1 MLITEEKLR
10 EILVEGDYIKEAD
23 FDITQK
29 EATGKTTDLQELLVE
44 KGLVRDETLG
54 RIVADEAGYKFVD
67 LKKADIADIT
77 DEMLEYIPEVVAFA
91 QKVVVFEEKE
101 DSFKIATCY
110 PDNYP
115 FFKVIEQKTGKKA
128 DVYYATPFDIE
139 QALKRYKGDL
149 MTEVKRLI
157 KELEKSPTGAEEN
170 VVEFVDL
177 IMEYAHSNLASDVHI
192 EPLSEFAI
200 IRFRIDGIL
209 HKVAEYPKKQL
220 HGRISSRIKILAK
233 LRTDEKSASQDGRF
247 NHKTTGGS
255 VDVRVSI
262 MPATEGENIV
272 MRLLIQRGKRFS
284 MSELGLLGSDLKKLK
299 AAIQK
304 PYGMVLSV
312 GPTGSGKTTTLY
324 SVLQTLNEPEV
335 NIMTIED
342 PVEYE
347 IEGVQQTQ
355 VNPAK
360 NITFP
365 TGLRTIV
372 RQDPDIVMVGE
383 IRDNETVDMA
393 LNSAMTGHLVLSTM
407 HANDAATT
415 FPRFLEMGA
424 EPFLV
429 ASSINVAIAQR
440 LVRRV
445 CEDCKESYNL
455 SEEEIKTLEEEEMP
469 LIKMIKEISGK
480 SNLKEV
486 LFYRGKGCKF
496 CNETGY
502 QSRTSIFEVL
512 EVTEEIRN
520 LIVQKESSDI
530 IRRKAMEQG
539 MSTMMQDGITKTLM
553 GMTTLEEIR
562 KVAKT

>member
-1 MLITEEKLR
+1 
-10 EILVEGDYIKEAD
+10 
-23 FDITQK
+23 
-29 EATGKTTDLQELLVE
+29 
-44 KGLVRDETLG
+44 
-54 RIVADEAGYKFVD
+54 
-67 LKKADIADIT
+67 
-77 DEMLEYIPEVVAFA
+77 
-91 QKVVVFEEKE
+91 
-101 DSFKIATCY
+101 
-110 PDNYP
+110 
-115 FFKVIEQKTGKKA
+115 
-128 DVYYATPFDIE
+128 
-139 QALKRYKGDL
+139 
-149 MTEVKRLI
+149 
-157 KELEKSPTGAEEN
+157 
-170 VVEFVDL
+170 
-177 IMEYAHSNLASDVHI
+177 LASDVHI

-200 IRFRIDGIL
+200 VRFRIDGIL

-220 HGRISSRIKILAK
+220 HERISSRIKILAK
-233 LRTDEKSASQDGRF
+233 LRTDEKSAAQDGRF
-247 NHKTTGGS
+247 NYKTTGGS

-284 MSELGLLGSDLKKLK
+284 MDELGLLPHDLKKLR
-299 AAIQK
+299 AAVQK

-355 VNPAK
+355 VNHAK

-365 TGLRTIV
+365 NGLRTIV

-383 IRDNETVDMA
+383 IRDSETVDMA

-440 LVRRV
+440 LVRQV
-445 CEDCKESYNL
+445 CPDCKESYHL
-455 SEEEIKTLEEEEMP
+455 SEEQINNLKDEEEG
-469 LIKMIKEISGK
+469 LVKMIKEIAGGK
-480 SNLKEV
+480 EMKDIS
-486 LFYRGKGCKF
+486 FYRGKGCKF

-502 QSRTSIFEVL
+502 LSRTAIFEVL

-520 LIVQKESSDI
+520 LIVQKESSEI

-539 MSTMMQDGITKTLM
+539 MSTMMQDGVAKALK
-553 GMTTLEEIR
+553 GKTTLEEIR

>member
-1 MLITEEKLR
+1 MLISEGKLKQL
-10 EILVEGDYIKEAD
+10 LVEGGHIKEPD
-23 FDITQK
+23 FDMAQK
-29 EATGKTTDLQELLVE
+29 EAMGKEIELQELLVE
-44 KGLVRDETLG
+44 KGLVRDETVG
-54 RIVADEAGYKFVD
+54 RLVADEAGYDYID

-77 DEMLEYIPEVVAFA
+77 AEMLQHIPEVVAFA
-91 QKVVVFEEKE
+91 QKVVVFKEKE
-101 DSFKIATCY
+101 DSFKVATCY

-115 FFKVIEQKTGKKA
+115 FFKVLEQKTGKKA
-128 DVYYATPFDIE
+128 EIYYATPFDVG
-139 QALKRYKGDL
+139 QAIKRYKGDL
-149 MTEVKRLI
+149 MSEVKRLI
-157 KELEKSPTGAEEN
+157 KELEKSPAGAEGN
-170 VVEFVDL
+170 IVEFVDL
-177 IMEYAHSNLASDVHI
+177 IMEYAYSNLASDIHV

-209 HKVAEYPKKQL
+209 HKVAEYPKNPL

-233 LRTDEKSASQDGRF
+233 LRTDEKSAAQDGRF
-247 NHKTTGGS
+247 QHKTAGGA
-255 VDVRVSI
+255 VDIRVSI

-284 MSELGLLGSDLKKLK
+284 MSELGLLPHDLKKLK
-299 AAIQK
+299 SAVQK

-312 GPTGSGKTTTLY
+312 GPTGSGKTTSLY

-355 VNPAK
+355 VNIPK

-429 ASSINVAIAQR
+429 ASSVNVVVAQR
-440 LVRRV
+440 LVRKV
-445 CEDCKESYNL
+445 CEDCKEEYHLTDEQINDL
-455 SEEEIKTLEEEEMP
+455 KEEDEKLTD
-469 LIKMIKEISGK
+469 MIKEIAGK
-480 SNLKEV
+480 ENLKEV
-486 LFYRGKGCKF
+486 TFYYGKGCKF

-502 QSRTSIFEVL
+502 IGRTAIFEVL

-520 LIVQKESSDI
+520 LIVQKESSEV

-539 MSTMMQDGITKTLM
+539 MSTMMQDGVAKTIK
-553 GMTTLEEIR
+553 GQTTLEEIK

>member
-1 MLITEEKLR
+1 M
-10 EILVEGDYIKEAD
+10 
-23 FDITQK
+23 TQK
-29 EATGKTTDLQELLVE
+29 EAAGKTIDLQELIVE
-44 KGLVRDETLG
+44 KGFIRDETLG
-54 RIVADEAGYKFVD
+54 RIVADEANYDYID

-77 DEMLEYIPEVVAFA
+77 DEMLQHIPEVVAIA
-91 QKVVVFEEKE
+91 QKIVVFKEEE
-101 DSFKIATCY
+101 ESFKVATCH

-115 FFKVIEQKTGKKA
+115 FFKVLEQKTGKKA
-128 DVYYATPFDIE
+128 EVYYSTPFDVA
-139 QALKRYKGDL
+139 QALKKYKGDL

-157 KELEKSPTGAEEN
+157 RELEKSPQGAEEN

-200 IRFRIDGIL
+200 VRFRIDGIL

-220 HGRISSRIKILAK
+220 HERISSRIKILAK
-233 LRTDEKSASQDGRF
+233 LRTDEKSAAQDGRF
-247 NHKTTGGS
+247 NYKTTGGS

-284 MSELGLLGSDLKKLK
+284 MDELGLLPHDLKKLR
-299 AAIQK
+299 AAVQK

-355 VNPAK
+355 VNHAK

-365 TGLRTIV
+365 NGLRTIV

-383 IRDNETVDMA
+383 IRDSETVDMA

-440 LVRRV
+440 LVRQV
-445 CEDCKESYNL
+445 CPDCKESYHL
-455 SEEEIKTLEEEEMP
+455 SEEQINNLKDEEEG
-469 LIKMIKEISGK
+469 LVKMIKEIAGGK
-480 SNLKEV
+480 EMKDIS
-486 LFYRGKGCKF
+486 FYRGKGCKF

-502 QSRTSIFEVL
+502 LSRTAIFEVL

-520 LIVQKESSDI
+520 LIVQKESSEI

-539 MSTMMQDGITKTLM
+539 MSTMMQDGVAKALK
-553 GMTTLEEIR
+553 GKTTLEEIR

>member
-1 MLITEEKLR
+1 MLITEEKLKK
-10 EILVEGDYIKEAD
+10 LLLEGGYIKEND
-23 FDITQK
+23 FDMTQK
-29 EATGKTTDLQELLVE
+29 EATGKTIDLQELIVE
-44 KGLVRDETLG
+44 KGFIRDETLG
-54 RIVADEAGYKFVD
+54 RIVADEADYDYID

-77 DEMLEYIPEVVAFA
+77 DEMLQHIPEAVAIA
-91 QKVVVFEEKE
+91 QKIVVFKEEEK
-101 DSFKIATCY
+101 SFKVATCH

-115 FFKVIEQKTGKKA
+115 FFKVLEQKTGKKA
-128 DVYYATPFDIE
+128 KVYYSTPFDVQ

-157 KELEKSPTGAEEN
+157 RELEKSPTGAEEN
-170 VVEFVDL
+170 VVEFIDL

-200 IRFRIDGIL
+200 VRFRIDGIL

-220 HGRISSRIKILAK
+220 HERISSRIKILAK
-233 LRTDEKSASQDGRF
+233 LRTDEKSAAQDGRF
-247 NHKTTGGS
+247 NYKTTGGS

-272 MRLLIQRGKRFS
+272 MRLLLQRGKRFS
-284 MSELGLLGSDLKKLK
+284 MNELGLLDHDLKKLRV
-299 AAIQK
+299 AVQK

-312 GPTGSGKTTTLY
+312 GPTGSGKTTSLY

-355 VNPAK
+355 VNHAK

-383 IRDNETVDMA
+383 IRDGETVDMA

-440 LVRRV
+440 LVRQI
-445 CEDCKESYNL
+445 CPDCKESYHL
-455 SEEEIKTLEEEEMP
+455 SEEQITTLREEEEG
-469 LIKMIKEISGK
+469 LVNMIKEIAGE
-480 SNLKEV
+480 KEMKDIA
-486 LFYRGKGCKF
+486 FYRGKGCKF

-502 QSRTSIFEVL
+502 LSRTAIFEVL

-520 LIVQKESSDI
+520 LIVQKESSEI

-539 MSTMMQDGITKTLM
+539 MSTMMQDGIAKALK
-553 GMTTLEEIR
+553 GKITLEEIR

>member
-10 EILVEGDYIKEAD
+10 KLLLEGGYMKEND
-23 FDITQK
+23 FDMTQK
-29 EATGKTTDLQELLVE
+29 EAAGKTIDLQELIVE
-44 KGLVRDETLG
+44 KGFIRDETLG
-54 RIVADEAGYKFVD
+54 RIVADEANYDYID

-77 DEMLEYIPEVVAFA
+77 DEMLQHIPEVVAIA
-91 QKVVVFEEKE
+91 QKIVVFKEEE
-101 DSFKIATCY
+101 ESFKVATCH

-115 FFKVIEQKTGKKA
+115 FFKVLEQKTGKKA
-128 DVYYATPFDIE
+128 EVYYSTPFDVA
-139 QALKRYKGDL
+139 QALKKYKGDL

-157 KELEKSPTGAEEN
+157 RELEKSPQGAEEN

-200 IRFRIDGIL
+200 VRFRIDGIL

-220 HGRISSRIKILAK
+220 HERISSRIKILAK
-233 LRTDEKSASQDGRF
+233 LRTDEKSAAQDGRF
-247 NHKTTGGS
+247 NYKTTGGS

-284 MSELGLLGSDLKKLK
+284 MDELGLLPHDLKKLR
-299 AAIQK
+299 AAVQK

-355 VNPAK
+355 VNHAK

-365 TGLRTIV
+365 NGLRTIV

-383 IRDNETVDMA
+383 IRDSETVDMA

-440 LVRRV
+440 LVRQV
-445 CEDCKESYNL
+445 CPDCKESYHL
-455 SEEEIKTLEEEEMP
+455 SEEQINNLKDEEEG
-469 LIKMIKEISGK
+469 LVKMIKEIAGGK
-480 SNLKEV
+480 EMKDIS
-486 LFYRGKGCKF
+486 FYRGKGCKF

-502 QSRTSIFEVL
+502 LSRTAIFEVL

-520 LIVQKESSDI
+520 LIVQKESSEI

-539 MSTMMQDGITKTLM
+539 MSTMMQDGVAKALK
-553 GMTTLEEIR
+553 GKTTLEEIR

>member
-10 EILVEGDYIKEAD
+10 KLLLEGGYMKEND
-23 FDITQK
+23 FDMTQK
-29 EATGKTTDLQELLVE
+29 EAAGKTIDLQELIVE
-44 KGLVRDETLG
+44 KGFIRDETLG
-54 RIVADEAGYKFVD
+54 RIVADEANYDYID

-77 DEMLEYIPEVVAFA
+77 DEMLQHIPEVVAIA
-91 QKVVVFEEKE
+91 QKIVVFKEEE
-101 DSFKIATCY
+101 ESFKVATCH

-115 FFKVIEQKTGKKA
+115 FFKVLEQKTGKKA
-128 DVYYATPFDIE
+128 EVYYSTPFDVA
-139 QALKRYKGDL
+139 QALKKYKGDL

-157 KELEKSPTGAEEN
+157 RELEKSPQGAEEN

-200 IRFRIDGIL
+200 VRFRIDGIL

-220 HGRISSRIKILAK
+220 HERISSRIKILAK
-233 LRTDEKSASQDGRF
+233 LRTDEKSAAQDGRF
-247 NHKTTGGS
+247 NYKTTGGS

-284 MSELGLLGSDLKKLK
+284 MDELGLLPHDLKKLR
-299 AAIQK
+299 AAVQK

-347 IEGVQQTQ
+347 IEGVQQMQ
-355 VNPAK
+355 VNHAK

-365 TGLRTIV
+365 NGLRTIV

-383 IRDNETVDMA
+383 IRDSETVDMA

-440 LVRRV
+440 LVRQV
-445 CEDCKESYNL
+445 CPDCKESYHL
-455 SEEEIKTLEEEEMP
+455 SEEQINNLKDEEEG
-469 LIKMIKEISGK
+469 LVKMIKEIAGGK
-480 SNLKEV
+480 EMKDIS
-486 LFYRGKGCKF
+486 FYRGKGCKF

-502 QSRTSIFEVL
+502 LSRTAIFEVL

-520 LIVQKESSDI
+520 LIVQKESSEI

-539 MSTMMQDGITKTLM
+539 MSTMMQDGVAKALK
-553 GMTTLEEIR
+553 GKTTLEEIR

>member
-1 MLITEEKLR
+1 MLISEEKLR
-10 EILVEGDYIKEAD
+10 KLLLEGGYMKEND
-23 FDITQK
+23 FDMTQK
-29 EATGKTTDLQELLVE
+29 EAAGKTIDLQELIVE
-44 KGLVRDETLG
+44 KGFIRDETLG
-54 RIVADEAGYKFVD
+54 RIVADEAGYDYLD

-77 DEMLEYIPEVVAFA
+77 DEMLQHIPEVVAVA
-91 QKVVVFEEKE
+91 QKIVVFKEEE
-101 DSFKIATCY
+101 ESFKVATCH

-115 FFKVIEQKTGKKA
+115 FFKVLEQKTGKKA
-128 DVYYATPFDIE
+128 EAYYSTPFDIQ

-157 KELEKSPTGAEEN
+157 RELEKSPTGAEEN

-177 IMEYAHSNLASDVHI
+177 IMEYAHSNLASDVHV

-200 IRFRIDGIL
+200 VRFRIDGIL

-220 HGRISSRIKILAK
+220 HERISSRIKILAK
-233 LRTDEKSASQDGRF
+233 LRTDEKSAAQDGRF
-247 NHKTTGGS
+247 NYKTTGGS

-284 MSELGLLGSDLKKLK
+284 MDELGLLDHDLKKLR
-299 AAIQK
+299 AAVQK

-355 VNPAK
+355 VNHAK

-383 IRDNETVDMA
+383 IRDGETVDMA

-429 ASSINVAIAQR
+429 ASSVNVAIAQR
-440 LVRRV
+440 LVRQV
-445 CEDCKESYNL
+445 CPDCKESYHL
-455 SEEEIKTLEEEEMP
+455 SEEQITTLKEEEEG
-469 LIKMIKEISGK
+469 LVSMIKEIAGE
-480 SNLKEV
+480 KEMKDIT
-486 LFYRGKGCKF
+486 FYRGKGCKF

-502 QSRTSIFEVL
+502 LSRTAIFEVL

-520 LIVQKESSDI
+520 LIVQKESSEI

-539 MSTMMQDGITKTLM
+539 MSTMMQDGVAKALK
-553 GMTTLEEIR
+553 GKTTLEEIR